1 MGYLAACEP
10 AAESLSTNFTT
21 VPLWTIPARSSASQ
35 LVRRMQPC
43 DSVLPILSGSGVPI
57 ANPLRRSLF
66 GKPLGRQ
73 PLQQNRRRGAEVAEA
88 REALQSSV
96 PIWRGRSSSTISP
109 MTLTNNA
116 RISAVSRGAA
126 MALLG
131 ASLARK
137 YHRRRGCTITK
148 AQMNPNMRYFKNLIE
163 IRCCANH

>member
-10 AAESLSTNFTT
+10 AAEIPVHKFYHRTLVDHTGEVERIPVGQTDAAVRLGFADL
-21 VPLWTIPARSSASQ
+21 VGLWCA
-35 LVRRMQPC
+35 
-43 DSVLPILSGSGVPI
+43 I

-73 PLQQNRRRGAEVAEA
+73 PLQQNRRRGAEAAEA

-148 AQMNPNMRYFKNLIE
+148 AQINPNMRYFKNLIE